1 MVLTCDR
8 SASALRQAALTVYMD
23 HHVLRPTGF
32 CCSSAVQC
40 RSSAMSRSKP
50 VTFAEGQLSHL
61 GWYYDIES
69 EGMPL
74 RILVIGMETG
84 RPDVGVTLTMRRQQI
99 LESAALPARQRN
111 PHMIG
116 VTHALRVLHGRT
128 IGDDVAGEMLSLGPG
143 HEDAHMFDAYAMA
156 NVRLCTSVRAGTMN
170 SYPTA
175 VMTRNCVRHLRE
187 TIRILEPTVCVV
199 QSSAIPKMLSPIV
212 THRSMLSPHLAEVE
226 IAGVRTLMAE
236 FTHPTAWG
244 EDNWGRWSNMP
255 YLQNVV
261 IPTLTAARA
270 RLGLPTAD
278 SGHPELSVTR
288 NTTP

>member
-199 QSSAIPKMLSPIV
+199 QSSAIPKM
-212 THRSMLSPHLAEVE
+212 
-226 IAGVRTLMAE
+226 AE